1 MTIMVKCLAALFAI
15 GLVAGSAYADQ
26 SYRITLSKVSK
37 IGNIEFQPGEYKL
50 IVDAP
55 KVRLTNANSG
65 KTVELEA
72 KVDEAATKSTL
83 TEIQSTSSEGVR
95 RIKEI
100 RIGGSKT
107 RIAFN

>member
-1 MTIMVKCLAALFAI
+1 MKIIVKCLAALFAI

-50 IVDAP
+50 VVDAP
-55 KVRLTNANSG
+55 KVRFTNTDSG

-72 KVDEAATKSTL
+72 KVEESDTKSTL
-83 TEIQSTSSEGVR
+83 TEIQFTRADGVHK
-95 RIKEI
+95 IKEI